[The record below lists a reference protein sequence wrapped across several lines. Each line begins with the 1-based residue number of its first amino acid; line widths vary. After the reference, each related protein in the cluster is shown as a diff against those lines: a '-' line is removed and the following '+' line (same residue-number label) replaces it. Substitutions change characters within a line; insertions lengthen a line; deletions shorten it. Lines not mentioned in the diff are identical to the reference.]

1 MLRVGLRDQSRF
13 VTALPN
19 MARLSGKR
27 ISMDGITSDR
37 KRRDPQAGIT
47 MIELMMAGAILIIAS
62 LGMIGLVIGSIATNN
77 RNKMDST
84 QSMLST
90 SILEQINSTFI
101 GSGTSS
107 LTDCAGTTWTIDT
120 TVPVLGYAGAN
131 LSGTMIDFTQTS
143 PPAGY
148 FMNYVLNSPCTGTG
162 ALQGIYDVRWH
173 LDRIGGT
180 NTFLLTV
187 SSRFRNHAGGDR
199 YFALPVTLRVMS
211 GN

>member
-1 MLRVGLRDQSRF
+1 MRAGLRDGVR
-13 VTALPN
+13 TDN
-19 MARLSGKR
+19 KKR
-27 ISMDGITSDR
+27 N
-37 KRRDPQAGIT
+37 PQAGIS
-47 MIELMMAGAILIIAS
+47 MIELMMAGAILVITS
-62 LGMIGLVIGSIATNN
+62 LGMIGLIVGSIATNN

-101 GSGTSS
+101 GSGTST
-107 LTDCAGTTWTIDT
+107 LTDCAGTIWTIDT
-120 TVPVLGYAGAN
+120 TVPVAGYAGAN
-131 LSGTMIDFTQTS
+131 LNGAMIDFSQTS

-148 FMNYVLNSPCTGTG
+148 YMNYVLNSPCTSTG
-162 ALQGIYDVRWH
+162 ALQGVYDVRWH
-173 LDRIGGT
+173 LDRLAGT

-199 YFALPVTLRVMS
+199 FFALPVTLRVMS

>member
-1 MLRVGLRDQSRF
+1 
-13 VTALPN
+13 
-19 MARLSGKR
+19 
-27 ISMDGITSDR
+27 MDGLTPA
-37 KRRDPQAGIT
+37 KQKRDPQAGFTMVEVMLAGVILVIT
-47 MIELMMAGAILIIAS
+47 S
-62 LGMIGLVIGSIATNN
+62 LGMVGLLIGSIATNN

-101 GSGTSS
+101 GSGTST

-120 TVPVLGYAGAN
+120 TVPLAGSAGAD
-131 LSGTMIDFTQTS
+131 LSGANIDFSQTN

-148 FMNYVLNSPCTGTG
+148 FMNYVLNSPCTSTG

-173 LDRIGGT
+173 LDHVGT
-180 NTFLLTV
+180 TTTYLLTV
-187 SSRFRNHAGGDR
+187 SSRFKGHGEGNRF
-199 YFALPVTLRVMS
+199 FALPVTLRVMS

>member
-1 MLRVGLRDQSRF
+1 MVLE
-13 VTALPN
+13 
-19 MARLSGKR
+19 R
-27 ISMDGITSDR
+27 ISMDGMTAEKKKRDR
-37 KRRDPQAGIT
+37 QAGIT
-47 MIELMMAGAILIIAS
+47 MIELMMAGAILVITS
-62 LGMIGLVIGSIATNN
+62 LGMIGLIIGSIATNN

-101 GSGTSS
+101 GSGTST

-120 TVPVLGYAGAN
+120 TVPVSGAAGST
-131 LSGTMIDFTQTS
+131 LSGAMIDFSQTS

-148 FMNYVLNSPCTGTG
+148 YMNYVLNSPCTSTG

-173 LDRIGGT
+173 LDRITGT
-180 NTFLLTV
+180 STFLLTV

-199 YFALPVTLRVMS
+199 FFALPVTLRVMS